1 MGHGTRERAWTEIER
16 RIVSG
21 ELTSGSPLDEDA
33 LADELE
39 VEAPAVREALC
50 RLERDGFVRPQDG
63 GDFAVAPMSE
73 IEVREGYPVVILLE
87 GLAVRSTAQFPE
99 ESIAR
104 LRAINAAMA
113 DDSTDQL
120 AAATHDWEFH
130 EELVRHCGNDQLLS
144 TLRPL
149 KRLMLRYEYHYM
161 STRDFVSRSVHQHEA
176 IVDALENGDRERAS
190 ALVEDNFRDSMPGIL
205 GQL

>member
-1 MGHGTRERAWTEIER
+1 MGHVTRERAWTEIER
-16 RIVSG
+16 RIVCG
-21 ELTSGSPLDEDA
+21 ELVAGAQLDEQQ
-33 LADELE
+33 LAGDLE
-39 VEAPAVREALC
+39 VDAPVVREALC
-50 RLERDGFVRPQDG
+50 RLERDGFVRPEEDG
-63 GDFAVAPMSE
+63 AFAVAPMSE

-87 GLAVRSTAQFPE
+87 GLAVRSTPEFPE

-113 DDSTDQL
+113 EEGSDAL

-130 EELVRHCGNDQLLS
+130 EELARHCGNEQLLS

-161 STRDFVSRSVHQHEA
+161 SARDFVSRSVHQHDA
-176 IVDALENGDRERAS
+176 IIEALELGDRERAS

-205 GQL
+205 EQL